1 MTTIFMYY
9 GIYME
14 LQVCSKNTMVLC
26 LKHGITIEP
35 CLKKY
40 TVTFESEN
48 FACLKK
54 LTYFFSRSHGILSG
68 FIYNTTNSLLG
79 SLPNGDGVG
88 KHLNVWKYILDT
100 STTCYIYRFCTFQ
113 TSRNF
118 LKQLKRT
125 KQSYTCPLPEQKL
138 EIFMYIIS
146 TLH

>member
-1 MTTIFMYY
+1 MYY

-54 LTYFFSRSHGILSG
+54 LTYFFSFLFFLFLEKSWN
-68 FIYNTTNSLLG
+68 FIRI
-79 SLPNGDGVG
+79 
-88 KHLNVWKYILDT
+88 HLQHY
-100 STTCYIYRFCTFQ
+100 
-113 TSRNF
+113 
-118 LKQLKRT
+118 QLITRVSAKR
-125 KQSYTCPLPEQKL
+125 
-138 EIFMYIIS
+138 
-146 TLH
+146 